1 MKYLQY
7 LQSWTGLLTQE
18 PLTPHIA
25 FFSGSVLPHAGHLPL
40 SEQALKTK
48 PASCRGMERVG
59 VCVWVVVC
67 VCGGGVGGGW
77 ERATSPSRG

>member
-25 FFSGSVLPHAGHLPL
+25 FFSGSVFPHAGHLPL
-40 SEQALKTK
+40 SERALKTK
-48 PASCRGMERVG
+48 PASWGLLGRVG
-59 VCVWVVVC
+59 VCGWVAVC
-67 VCGGGVGGGW
+67 VYVGGW
-77 ERATSPSRG
+77 W

>member
-40 SEQALKTK
+40 SERALKTK
-48 PASCRGMERVG
+48 SAGWWGE
-59 VCVWVVVC
+59 
-67 VCGGGVGGGW
+67 GGGR
-77 ERATSPSRG
+77 RATSPSRG

>member
-25 FFSGSVLPHAGHLPL
+25 FFSGSVFPHAGHLPL
-40 SEQALKTK
+40 SERALKTK
-48 PASCRGMERVG
+48 PAGGWGE
-59 VCVWVVVC
+59 
-67 VCGGGVGGGW
+67 GGGR
-77 ERATSPSRG
+77 RATSPSRG